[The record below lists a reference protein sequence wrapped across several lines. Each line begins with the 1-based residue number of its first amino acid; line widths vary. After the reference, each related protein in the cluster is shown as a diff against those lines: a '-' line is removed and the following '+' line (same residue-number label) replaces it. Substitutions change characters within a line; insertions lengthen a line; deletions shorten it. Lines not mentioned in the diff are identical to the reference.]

1 MSGELLSAGDRA
13 FDALDD
19 DEHLGIAGEHG
30 VAGALSGTA
39 PVGSTAGAPGG
50 RAVRLV
56 LQIEGDDLILVGV
69 PRREHLPGGN
79 PVVLG
84 EAGLAVPE
92 SVHEAVVRLRVVI
105 EDDHEAEAT
114 RLVDDRVHDLQRRLA
129 LQGSIASA
137 GVVDTGRRVRAH
149 GLQ

>member
-13 FDALDD
+13 LDALDD

-39 PVGSTAGAPGG
+39 PVGGGAGAPGG
-50 RAVRLV
+50 GAMRLV
-56 LQIEGDDLILVGV
+56 LQVEGHDLILVGV
-69 PRREHLPGGN
+69 PSREHLPGRH

-84 EAGLAVPE
+84 EAALAVPE
-92 SVHEAVVRLRVVI
+92 PVHEAVVRLRVVV

-114 RLVDDRVHDLQRRLA
+114 CLVDDGIHDLQRRLA
-129 LQGSIASA
+129 LQRSVAAA
-137 GVVDTGRRVRAH
+137 GVIDAGRRVRAH